1 MPINS
6 DPVRGTAINFI
17 EVLKTPNYMLSFGT
31 PELIY
36 LDKPA
41 GPIDNDKK
49 VYFLAIA
56 EDFLGKIGT
65 DPVHRLQVTDEYSRA

>member
-1 MPINS
+1 M
-6 DPVRGTAINFI
+6 FC
-17 EVLKTPNYMLSFGT
+17 FGT
-31 PELIY
+31 PELVY

-49 VYFLAIA
+49 VNFLAIA

-65 DPVHRLQVTDEYSRA
+65 DPVHGLEVPDGYSEPRGPYLGLGGLQLQAPGA